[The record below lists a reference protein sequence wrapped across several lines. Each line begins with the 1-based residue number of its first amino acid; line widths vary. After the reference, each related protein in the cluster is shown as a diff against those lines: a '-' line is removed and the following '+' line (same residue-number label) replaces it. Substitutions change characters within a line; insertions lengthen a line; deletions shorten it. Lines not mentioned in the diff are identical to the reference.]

1 MLFSAEI
8 REEVLDPKLRHRV
21 ARDNHRLREFLAGPM
36 LKKGFG
42 DLVGNWEDYLR
53 LFSNAGNESAIGEAS
68 VLYLW
73 SRTAPEG
80 IAEKI
85 SDAKILVML
94 RDPAERAFSQYLQGV
109 SAGFIGWSFR
119 EHIEFSL
126 RHNSEQISL
135 YHPFLELGLY
145 SEQLARYLERLG
157 SNIWIGFN
165 EDFRTRP
172 IEVFQSICQF
182 LGVDHEFSPQ
192 MTRRYLEPQV
202 PRLPGVGWLKR
213 SGMWEAVAKLT
224 PSGLRPLIRR
234 TLIRRPGTARM
245 YPADGRY
252 LVEFY
257 SEDIRKLA
265 SLLGRNLDSWLCHG

>member
-1 MLFSAEI
+1 MASQDAASELLSCRRAQSGHYISLPLSRPASRNLHEPDQRAMLFSAEI

-21 ARDNHRLREFLAGPM
+21 ARDNHCLREFLAGPM
-36 LKKGFG
+36 RKKGFG

-145 SEQLARYLERLG
+145 SEQLARYLERFG
-157 SNIWIGFN
+157 SNVWIG
-165 EDFRTRP
+165 
-172 IEVFQSICQF
+172 C
-182 LGVDHEFSPQ
+182 
-192 MTRRYLEPQV
+192 
-202 PRLPGVGWLKR
+202 
-213 SGMWEAVAKLT
+213 
-224 PSGLRPLIRR
+224 
-234 TLIRRPGTARM
+234 
-245 YPADGRY
+245 
-252 LVEFY
+252 
-257 SEDIRKLA
+257 
-265 SLLGRNLDSWLCHG
+265 